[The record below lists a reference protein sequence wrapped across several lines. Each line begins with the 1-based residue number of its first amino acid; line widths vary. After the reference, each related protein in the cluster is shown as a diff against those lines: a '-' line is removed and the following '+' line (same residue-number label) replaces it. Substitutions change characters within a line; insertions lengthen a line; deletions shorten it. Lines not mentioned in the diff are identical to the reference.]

1 MAAAAPARRGRDGG
15 LRVRREENR
24 SLGRGASGE
33 GILGAGHAQI
43 MRIQRA
49 RILAAMLDVACE
61 RGAANVTVAHV
72 VTRSGVSRRTFYE
85 VFADCDDCFLAA
97 LEDSLALVTARVLPA
112 YRSERAWCKRIRGAL
127 TALLCFFDEEPRL
140 GRLLVCE
147 SLTGDRRV
155 LELRN
160 RVLARLVAAVD
171 EGRREGKNAGEL
183 PELTAEGAVGAVLS
197 ILHTNLRSDDRAPL
211 AMLTNSLMGMIVLPY
226 LGVAAMRRELSHPV
240 EVPESGMGERG
251 EGMLDDP
258 FKGSGMR
265 LTYRTVRVLMA
276 VAENESASNRQLA
289 DLAEIRDQG
298 QISKLLSRLRK
309 LGLIDSGEGER
320 AKGAP
325 NTWRLTV
332 QGAQLAKSI
341 RAHTEDSSHA
351 RGGSNR

>member
-15 LRVRREENR
+15 LRARRERNG
-24 SLGRGASGE
+24 SLASTPTGE
-33 GILGAGHAQI
+33 LLLGAGHTQI
-43 MRIQRA
+43 MQIQRA

-72 VTRSGVSRRTFYE
+72 VMRSGVSRRTFYE
-85 VFADCDDCFLAA
+85 AFADREDCFVAA

-112 YRSERAWCKRIRGAL
+112 YRRERVWRERIRATL
-127 TALLCFFDEEPRL
+127 TELLCFFDEQPKV

-147 SLTGDRRV
+147 SLTGTGRALV
-155 LELRN
+155 LRD
-160 RVLARLVAAVD
+160 RVLAQLVAAVD
-171 EGRREGKNAGEL
+171 EGRGQAKGAGEL
-183 PELTAEGAVGAVLS
+183 PALTAEGAVGAVLS

-211 AMLTNSLMGMIVLPY
+211 VTLTNSLMGMVVLPY

-240 EVPESGMGERG
+240 DLPESGEREHG
-251 EGMLDDP
+251 LLEDP

-276 VAENESASNRQLA
+276 VADNEGASNRRLA

-309 LGLIDSGEGER
+309 LGLIDNGER
-320 AKGAP
+320 ERAQGAP

-332 QGAQLAKSI
+332 QGAQLANSI
-341 RAHTEDSSHA
+341 RAHTDTRNT
-351 RGGSNR
+351 RGGN

>member
-1 MAAAAPARRGRDGG
+1 MAAAAPSRRGREGG
-15 LRVRREENR
+15 LRARREENG

-61 RGAANVTVAHV
+61 RGGANVTVAHV

-112 YRSERAWCKRIRGAL
+112 YRSEQTWRKRIRATL

-160 RVLARLVAAVD
+160 RVVAQLVGAVD
-171 EGRREGKNAGEL
+171 EGRRERKSAGEL
-183 PELTAEGAVGAVLS
+183 PGLTAEGAVGAVLS

-211 AMLTNSLMGMIVLPY
+211 ALLTSSLMGMIVLPY

-240 EVPESGMGERG
+240 EVPESGERG
-251 EGMLDDP
+251 EGMLVDP

-265 LTYRTVRVLMA
+265 LTYRTVRVLLM

-298 QISKLLSRLRK
+298 QISKLLSRLRR
-309 LGLIDSGEGER
+309 LGLIDNGEGER
-320 AKGAP
+320 AQGAA
-325 NTWRLTV
+325 NTWRLTA

-341 RAHTEDSSHA
+341 RTHTEDPSHT
-351 RGGSNR
+351 RGGSNT